1 MRKYNLMSVVKL
13 KTGKKKLRITLFN
26 VETQKENNIEVGQ
39 RGAKDYTLYY
49 AEEGKEKAD
58 ERKRLYIERHKDKED
73 WTASGVNTNG
83 FWAYHLLWSE
93 PTLQKALNK
102 VKRIYFS

>member
-1 MRKYNLMSVVKL
+1 MGKYNLLSVVKL

-26 VETQKENNIEVGQ
+26 VETQRENIIEVGQ
-39 RGAKDYTLYY
+39 RGAMDYTLYY
-49 AEEGKEKAD
+49 AEEGAEKAN
-58 ERKRLYIERHKDKED
+58 ERKRLYIERHKDKEN
-73 WTASGVNTNG
+73 WTSSGIDTNG

-93 PTLQKALNK
+93 ATLQKSLNR